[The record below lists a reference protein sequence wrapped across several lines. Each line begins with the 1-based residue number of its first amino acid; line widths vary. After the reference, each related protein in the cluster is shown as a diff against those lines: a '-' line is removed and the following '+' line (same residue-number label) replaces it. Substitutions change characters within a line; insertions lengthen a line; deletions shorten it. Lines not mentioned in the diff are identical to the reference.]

1 MPTPQTWTIFTLL
14 KTSRHWLDM
23 EPEARFAFIA
33 GKVKPILEAHPEV
46 TMRFFDTES
55 YTARVTDIVL
65 WQTADLAAYQSVIK
79 GLRDTAFWD
88 HYFEVLE
95 IIPALEDA
103 YAAHYGITPLTV
115 AA

>member
-1 MPTPQTWTIFTLL
+1 MATSQTWTIFTLL
-14 KTSRHWLDM
+14 KTTRHWLNLA
-23 EPEARFAFIA
+23 PEARFAFIKE
-33 GKVKPILEAHPEV
+33 KVKPILEAHPEV

-65 WQTADLAAYQSVIK
+65 WQTADLAAYQSVVK

-103 YAAHYGITPLTV
+103 YATHYGIASLT
-115 AA
+115 AAA